1 MKRNSK
7 QFLALFMAVAMSV
20 TPVSYAYAEDSAVA
34 GVENTESGQQTVE
47 VTDGK
52 IGAADAAG
60 QPAEEVT
67 GQEEETTAGQGTD
80 EKQKSQEEPKE
91 EENAATGNGTEAEK
105 KEAGEDGKS
114 EEKIS
119 ERQDVK
125 TEETAQNAGEVNTQ
139 EEKNVISDFAMFKV
153 GSSSVVK
160 ENDHLKVSIETENT
174 TYNKIYIGS
183 KADTVERKEE
193 KAIVGTGTG
202 NGYLFSFELPLSADG
217 TDVAFVP
224 HSQKNGWVS
233 KKEDGDYTL
242 HISSSAE
249 NKKDDTEN
257 PEQGGN
263 SGESKPETGS
273 GENQKP
279 GNEDKTVLDTGKYVV
294 DVDAASASGMFRV
307 VNCVLTSVGGKM
319 QADIT
324 LSGTGYDYLYVGTA
338 KDAEKASKDQLIAPK
353 EIVEGKC
360 VFTVPV
366 ESMNTGIQI
375 AAHGKKSGKWFDR
388 TLTFKTEGMTK
399 YVQVSDG
406 SYKANVT
413 SSSSMFKVTDCILT
427 SKNGEMTA
435 KITLSG
441 TGYDY
446 LYVGT
451 STEAALA
458 DKSKWIPYVV
468 DKNGMYTYTIPVSLL
483 DTGISVAAFSHKKQI
498 WYDRTLTF
506 ASAGMKNLNNSNS
519 TNGTTGN
526 NGNTNQ
532 GNNTSQNTNFGTGTT
547 SGNTGTNQTPD
558 KESKYEADLN
568 GGTAR
573 VNSATTLADGV
584 YTPDKFSWSGGT
596 GKVSI
601 SCTKITVTGG
611 QAYATIVFSSGSYG
625 YVKANGNT
633 YYPTATGSTSTF
645 VIPVELNKNNTII
658 GMTTKMSTAHEI
670 SYSIFIYL
678 SAAAKADG
686 TTVSG
691 ETNLSA
697 DTLDE
702 KAPEIM
708 GLSYQSETK
717 VEHAKYFK
725 IYHYDQ
731 GITLLEIDQGKDED
745 TKETKTKDTKEDTDS
760 GLTPAQEEKLALYKA
775 KIVRYLIVPEDAEI
789 PAGLD
794 KEMIVIQKPK
804 KSAYVGSEEV
814 LEILDK
820 LNATDQI
827 TSVGVKQKNCKVEG
841 IAKAMKAKKI
851 IYAGT
856 YKKPENKKLMKS
868 KCDLAILSNKILPD
882 EKNEKK
888 MSVEDQQKRYEELA
902 EKFVLL
908 DVPMIVDRSADEKK
922 NDAKVEWSKVY
933 EAIFAQTDSADSS
946 AIN

>member
-80 EKQKSQEEPKE
+80 ENQKSQEEPKA
-91 EENAATGNGTEAEK
+91 EENAATGNVTEAEK

-114 EEKIS
+114 EEKAA
-119 ERQDVK
+119 EEQKVK
-125 TEETAQNAGEVNTQ
+125 SEETAENAGEVKTQ
-139 EEKNVISDFAMFKV
+139 EAKNVTSDFAMFKV

-160 ENDHLKVSIETENT
+160 ENDHLKVSIETESK

-183 KADTVERKEE
+183 KADIVERKEE
-193 KAIVGTGTG
+193 KAIVGTGTSK
-202 NGYLFSFELPLSADG
+202 GYLFTFELPLSADG

-224 HSQKNGWVS
+224 HSQENGWES
-233 KKEDGDYTL
+233 RKADGDYTL

-263 SGESKPETGS
+263 SGESKPGTGS
-273 GENQKP
+273 GENQKEDESTNKTLP
-279 GNEDKTVLDTGKYVV
+279 GGKYAIKEVT
-294 DVDAASASGMFRV
+294 SSSPMFRV
-307 VNCVLTSVGGKM
+307 VSCELISANGEM
-319 QADIT
+319 YADIT
-324 LSGTGYDYLYVGTA
+324 LNGTGYDYLYAGTA
-338 KDAEKASKDQLIAPK
+338 DAAGKAKQEEWSCYKENALGRYVYRVKVTSVDKGIA
-353 EIVEGKC
+353 
-360 VFTVPV
+360 
-366 ESMNTGIQI
+366 I
-375 AAHGKKSGKWFDR
+375 AAHSKKNNKWYDR
-388 TLTFKTEGMTK
+388 TLTFNTIGMTK
-399 YVQVSDG
+399 AVEAEDG
-406 SYKANVT
+406 TYKANVT
-413 SSSSMFKVTDCILT
+413 SSSSMFKVTDCVLT
-427 SKNGEMTA
+427 SKNGKMTA
-435 KITLSG
+435 KVTLSG

-446 LYVGT
+446 LYAGT
-451 STEAALA
+451 SAKAAA
-458 DKSKWIPYVV
+458 DSANWVKFVEE
-468 DKNGMYTYTIPVSLL
+468 NGKYTYIIPVDAL
-483 DTGISVAAFSHKKQI
+483 DAEIPVAAHSKKNNK
-498 WYDRTLTF
+498 WYDRTLVFSST
-506 ASAGMKNLNNSNS
+506 GVKKPGSNGPA
-519 TNGTTGN
+519 NGN

-547 SGNTGTNQTPD
+547 SGGTGTNQTPD

-568 GGTAR
+568 GGTVR

-702 KAPEIM
+702 RAPEIM

-717 VEHAKYFK
+717 VEHAEYFK

-731 GITLLEIDQGKDED
+731 GITLLEIDQRKDED

-760 GLTPAQEEKLALYKA
+760 GLTPAQEEQLALYKA

-908 DVPMIVDRSADEKK
+908 DVPMIVDRSADEEKD
-922 NDAKVEWSKVY
+922 DAKAEWSKVY
-933 EAIFAQTDSADSS
+933 EAIFAQTDSTDSS
-946 AIN
+946 AKN

>member
-20 TPVSYAYAEDSAVA
+20 TPVSYAYADDSAVA

-47 VTDGK
+47 VTDGE
-52 IGAADAAG
+52 IGAANAAG

-67 GQEEETTAGQGTD
+67 GQEEETTVGQGTD
-80 EKQKSQEEPKE
+80 ENQKSQEELKAG
-91 EENAATGNGTEAEK
+91 ENATTGNVTEAEK

-114 EEKIS
+114 EEKAAEEQKVKS
-119 ERQDVK
+119 E
-125 TEETAQNAGEVNTQ
+125 EAAGNAGEVKVQ
-139 EEKNVISDFAMFKV
+139 EAGGVESNFKMFSV
-153 GSSSVVK
+153 ANSSVRVVDNQLEVTLTTASANYGVIYFGKKEAVSNENGTVDEDKVVK
-160 ENDHLKVSIETENT
+160 GTKKDSGYEFVFKCPIEEAGQKISFVPGNKNESGYTWYIGKDCFLTIPQPTEN
-174 TYNKIYIGS
+174 G
-183 KADTVERKEE
+183 
-193 KAIVGTGTG
+193 
-202 NGYLFSFELPLSADG
+202 
-217 TDVAFVP
+217 
-224 HSQKNGWVS
+224 
-233 KKEDGDYTL
+233 
-242 HISSSAE
+242 
-249 NKKDDTEN
+249 KDDTEN
-257 PEQGGN
+257 PGQGGI
-263 SGESKPETGS
+263 SGENKPGTGS
-273 GENQKP
+273 GEDQKP
-279 GNEDKTVLDTGKYVV
+279 GNENKNVLDTGKYVV
-294 DVDAASASGMFRV
+294 DVSCAESMFRV
-307 VNCVLTSVGGKM
+307 VKCVLTSVGGKM
-319 QADIT
+319 QAEIT

-338 KDAEKASKDQLIAPK
+338 QDAEKASKDQLISHK
-353 EIVEGKC
+353 ETVEGKY

-366 ESMNTGIQI
+366 ESMDTGISF
-375 AAHGKKSGKWFDR
+375 AAHAFKSKKWYDR
-388 TLTFKTEGMTK
+388 TLTFKTEGMSK

-406 SYKANVT
+406 SYKVNVT
-413 SSSSMFKVTDCILT
+413 SSSSMFKVTNCVLT
-427 SKNGEMTA
+427 SKDGNMTA
-435 KITLSG
+435 KLTLSG

-451 STEAALA
+451 SAEAALA
-458 DKSKWIPYVV
+458 DKSKWIPYVE
-468 DKNGMYTYTIPVSLL
+468 DENGMYTYTIPVSLL
-483 DTGISVAAFSHKKQI
+483 DTGISVAAFSNKRKL

-506 ASAGMKNLNNSNS
+506 FSAGMKNLNNSNS
-519 TNGTTGN
+519 TNGD

-532 GNNTSQNTNFGTGTT
+532 GNNTSQNTNSGTGIT
-547 SGNTGTNQTPD
+547 SGGTGTNQTPD

-596 GKVSI
+596 GKVNI

-645 VIPVELNKNNTII
+645 IIPVELNKNNTII

-717 VEHAKYFK
+717 VEHAEYFK

-731 GITLLEIDQGKDED
+731 GITLLEIDQRKDED

-760 GLTPAQEEKLALYKA
+760 GLTPAQEEQLALYKA

-794 KEMIVIQKPK
+794 KEMIAIQKPK

-827 TSVGVKQKNCKVEG
+827 TSVGVKQKNCKVDG
-841 IAKAMKAKKI
+841 IVKAMKDKKI

-908 DVPMIVDRSADEKK
+908 DVPMIVDRSADEEKD
-922 NDAKVEWSKVY
+922 DAKAEWSKVY
-933 EAIFAQTDSADSS
+933 EAIFAQTDSTDSS
-946 AIN
+946 AKN